1 MGAKKKKVCRDNFRN
16 ASISG
21 GMVETIDRFGS
32 ANKEHLVAYSG
43 IDNEHSKVLKKG
55 LKRTANSKV
64 NSKYK
69 FKNEHQQAGFS
80 AEDKTVARAN
90 AEAII
95 EKRTERMVRTDDIGR
110 VNDPL
115 YDTVIIDR
123 DGNIVEGSGTQLKF
137 VGAAE
142 KDPLGKN
149 TAKRVVKYLKNSKR
163 DKYWEN
169 DVPVEIPSDQYKSVK
184 DELLKQKNSIK
195 RQLESKKISEET
207 RAKKELQLKKL
218 EKIESKLKKGRV
230 SSAEAIEARR
240 NPKLSTIKDINKLS
254 HRAGLEGAKYGAAI
268 GGIMSIINNTVAVC
282 RGEKNMSEAIKHVAL
297 DTGVSG
303 GVGYISTYTGA
314 AIKGVMQ
321 NSSNA
326 YIRTISNTGLPGVM
340 VSATLASGKV
350 LNRYL
355 KGEIDGVQ
363 CLQEL
368 GQENM
373 NMISSSLYA
382 VIGQALIPIPV
393 VGGIVGGMMGYA
405 LSSATFSLLKNAL
418 EEEKLAK
425 ENRILVEKA
434 CAEHIQKMEYH
445 KKYLEEI
452 VNKYLTEEIDS
463 FNKSFS
469 GILDAL
475 DIGDTEWFVDCCNTI
490 TEQYG
495 GNPLG
500 ETQEEFNKKM
510 IEKDVFIL

>member
-1 MGAKKKKVCRDNFRN
+1 MGSKKKKVCRDNFRN

-123 DGNIVEGSGTQLKF
+123 NGNIVEGSGTQLKF

-142 KDPLGKN
+142 KDPSGKY
-149 TAKRVVKYLKNSKR
+149 TAERVVKYLKNSKR

-169 DVPVEIPSDQYKSVK
+169 DVPVEIPSDQYESVK
-184 DELLKQKNSIK
+184 AELLKQQDSIK
-195 RQLESKKISEET
+195 RQLESKKISKEI

-230 SSAEAIEARR
+230 SSTEAIEARR
-240 NPKLSTIKDINKLS
+240 NPKLSTVKDINKLS

-268 GGIMSIINNTVAVC
+268 GGIMSIINNTIAIC
-282 RGEKNMSEAIKHVAL
+282 RGEKSMAEAIKQVAV

-350 LNRYL
+350 LKRYL

-393 VGGIVGGMMGYA
+393 LGGMVGGMMGYA

-425 ENRILVEKA
+425 ENRLLIEKA
-434 CAEHIQKMEYH
+434 CAEYIQKMEYH

-452 VNKYLTEEIDS
+452 VNKYLIEEIDS

-475 DIGDTEWFVDCCNTI
+475 DIGDTEWFVDCCNSI
-490 TEQYG
+490 TKQYG

-500 ETQEEFNKKM
+500 ETQEEFNQKM
-510 IEKDVFIL
+510 IKKDVFIL

>member
-1 MGAKKKKVCRDNFRN
+1 M
-16 ASISG
+16 
-21 GMVETIDRFGS
+21 
-32 ANKEHLVAYSG
+32 
-43 IDNEHSKVLKKG
+43 
-55 LKRTANSKV
+55 
-64 NSKYK
+64 
-69 FKNEHQQAGFS
+69 
-80 AEDKTVARAN
+80 
-90 AEAII
+90 
-95 EKRTERMVRTDDIGR
+95 
-110 VNDPL
+110 
-115 YDTVIIDR
+115 
-123 DGNIVEGSGTQLKF
+123 
-137 VGAAE
+137 
-142 KDPLGKN
+142 
-149 TAKRVVKYLKNSKR
+149 
-163 DKYWEN
+163 
-169 DVPVEIPSDQYKSVK
+169 
-184 DELLKQKNSIK
+184 
-195 RQLESKKISEET
+195 
-207 RAKKELQLKKL
+207 
-218 EKIESKLKKGRV
+218 KKGRV

-425 ENRILVEKA
+425 ENLILVEKA